1 MATGPA
7 GTAPGLTS
15 SKDPGPKGPGALGN
29 GSPLEAV
36 DDNQLVA
43 AVLGGD
49 TAAFETLMRRHN
61 RLLFRTARAILLN
74 EADAE
79 EVVQETYLKA
89 YLNLGGFAGRA
100 RLTTWLVKIAV
111 NESLTRLRRRMPG
124 EGAGQGPEDVPEW
137 SMTADITSTTAPHSG
152 APHTGG
158 SITTPEAA
166 AAQGEIRGLLEAAID
181 ALPRGQREVFMLRAV
196 EEFSTEDTATCLG
209 IPAETVKT
217 RLHRAKRHLRASLQR
232 RVETTVVDTFPF
244 AGARCDRIVAA
255 VFRRLGL
262 KPPDG

>member
-1 MATGPA
+1 MATGPV
-7 GTAPGLTS
+7 GTAPRPTLAT
-15 SKDPGPKGPGALGN
+15 DPRPPGS
-29 GSPLEAV
+29 GSPLEGA
-36 DDNQLVA
+36 DDDSQLVA

-49 TAAFETLMRRHN
+49 AAAFETLMRRHN

-89 YLNLGGFAGRA
+89 YLNLASFGGRA
-100 RLTTWLVKIAV
+100 RLATWLVKIAV

-124 EGAGQGPEDVPEW
+124 EGAGQGREDVSEW
-137 SMTADITSTTAPHSG
+137 SMTADTSSTTAPHPG
-152 APHTGG
+152 DLAGG
-158 SITTPEAA
+158 SDASPEAA

-196 EEFSTEDTATCLG
+196 EEFSTEDTAACLG

-217 RLHRAKRHLRASLQR
+217 RLHRAKRQLRARLQR
-232 RVETTVVDTFPF
+232 RVETAVLDTFPF